1 VSLEFIRRDKMS
13 NNKNTIGFKEIF
25 KATMIDLLAMLG
37 ISAFSTVILDFILR
51 LFGYFVAEKIQT
63 ILVLYLITYIIYNVV
78 MTLKKDGMTFGQ
90 KVSKLKLVKCEE
102 ENKELQPA
110 VDIED

>member
-1 VSLEFIRRDKMS
+1 MS
-13 NNKNTIGFKEIF
+13 NNNEHIISFKEIF
-25 KATMIDLLAMLG
+25 KTTIIDLLVMLG

-51 LFGYFVAEKIQT
+51 IFGYFIAEKIQT

-90 KVSKLKLVKCEE
+90 KASKLKLVKSEE
-102 ENKELQPA
+102 ENNNLQSI
-110 VDIED
+110 VDNEE

>member
-1 VSLEFIRRDKMS
+1 MS
-13 NNKNTIGFKEIF
+13 NNNEHIISFKEIF
-25 KATMIDLLAMLG
+25 KTTIIDLLIMLG
-37 ISAFSTVILDFILR
+37 ISAFSTVILDFVLR